1 MPSVGE
7 IWRVTE
13 YNRVPKRSCGHTCI
27 QLTHSTVPNRW
38 ILLKKSS
45 VGEVTASSSNL
56 LQHSSSFLLE
66 SQVRTSDLHY
76 PVPTDW
82 LFPLQLSI
90 WHSSRLLTGLLD
102 FKVSHSVIHLLH
114 RNKLLFSSC
123 CFLPCVMGQQS
134 WILVGSLLWEKLCL
148 CSQTPLSTWLSW
160 QALTQ
165 WCFTKRCT

>member
-1 MPSVGE
+1 MA
-7 IWRVTE
+7 IRV
-13 YNRVPKRSCGHTCI
+13 YSWHIQLFLIDGFCSKNPVLARWQPPQAICYSIPLAFCWKARLGRQTCI
-27 QLTHSTVPNRW
+27 
-38 ILLKKSS
+38 ILSPQTGFSS
-45 VGEVTASSSNL
+45 
-56 LQHSSSFLLE
+56 
-66 SQVRTSDLHY
+66 
-76 PVPTDW
+76 
-82 LFPLQLSI
+82 FPLQLSI